1 MNWNFQIKHSKR
13 SNRNANTLRVARPWA
28 ARTQPLLAMCAQ
40 PMRSSHSCCI
50 PIASLRTHWCSLRA
64 PALIARG
71 LSLAVR
77 ARHRSLGARHRS
89 LGGRH
94 RSLCTRAMLGAA
106 LVARELALAARE
118 AARSCARQCALW
130 RSSLAAHTR
139 LPCLAFAHAHSS
151 IAHSPRHKAGLL
163 PCARAPW
170 PCSLHSYR
178 MGDELPC
185 SSSHARTIQ
194 HPLRVTRSVHC
205 FVRASYM
212 SESHKI

>member
-1 MNWNFQIKHSKR
+1 MRAI
-13 SNRNANTLRVARPWA
+13 ARC
-28 ARTQPLLAMCAQ
+28 ARL
-40 PMRSSHSCCI
+40 
-50 PIASLRTHWCSLRA
+50 
-64 PALIARG
+64 PALDPA
-71 LSLAVR
+71 S
-77 ARHRSLGARHRS
+77 HRSLREAS
-89 LGGRH
+89 
-94 RSLCTRAMLGAA
+94 MLG
-106 LVARELALAARE
+106 LAREPALAARE
-118 AARSCARQCALW
+118 APHACARQCALW

-151 IAHSPRHKAGLL
+151 IARGPRHKAGLL
-163 PCARAPW
+163 PCARAPC

-212 SESHKI
+212 NESHKNLKYIFKINDKLIN